1 MTELYILVEGKTDK
15 MFLDYYVKHLGINPD
30 IIKIEFTKGYNN
42 LKKKTD
48 LIKKQKINE
57 GCKVLIIFDADAKD
71 KSKVKKSGYDNM
83 QKYIREE
90 LRKEEI
96 EPDSYSVFLF
106 PNNQDDGC
114 FENLLEKMINPE
126 HKGILACFDEFKE
139 CLEGENKNYYVPNPK
154 AKMYTYISSQS
165 ISNTKREKLSN
176 DYLYGNKNYWDLDCD
191 YLKSLKDFLLQHSSS

>member
-15 MFLDYYVKHLGINPD
+15 MFLECYRKHLN
-30 IIKIEFTKGYNN
+30 IKAEIDYTGGYTH
-42 LKKKTD
+42 LKNKAFEV
-48 LIKKQKINE
+48 KQKIDE
-57 GCKVLIIFDADAKD
+57 GCKVLIIFDADAEGKG
-71 KSKVKKSGYDNM
+71 KVKKSGYDNM

-90 LRKEEI
+90 LRKEGI

-139 CLEGENKNYYVPNPK
+139 CLEDKNKDYYVPNPK
-154 AKMYTYISSQS
+154 AKMYTYISSQN

-191 YLKSLKDFLLQHSSS
+191 YLKSLKDFLLQHSS